1 MRDLGVLAR
10 SAREEQG
17 LTQAEVAQH
26 AGVGRDVVIR
36 FEQGHPRLEAQRVL
50 DILAALQLVLNVGA
64 ADGVE
69 TDRTSGEVDSGVD
82 DGPLYGDTY
91 TDTYRDTY

>member
-1 MRDLGVLAR
+1 MRDLGALAR
-10 SAREEQG
+10 STREERG
-17 LTQAEVAQH
+17 LTQAEVAQR

-36 FEQGHPRLEAQRVL
+36 FERGHPRLEAQRVL
-50 DILAALQLVLNVGA
+50 DILAALQLVLNVGTSDEA
-64 ADGVE
+64 E

-91 TDTYRDTY
+91 TDTY